1 MEIICFK
8 HVNVAYDTTNVLH
21 EIDLCITEGQ
31 HTAILGSNGSGK
43 STLLKLFSNDIYPR
57 FNEAMRKE
65 VFGKSI
71 WDIWELKR
79 HLGIIT
85 NDLHYQF
92 TERAAFLNGFEVA
105 LSGFYSSFHIYEHQ
119 EFLPLHV
126 NKAHEVLHFLGIE
139 YLHHKRICEMSTGE
153 IRKCIIA
160 RALVHEPRA
169 MILDEPTVGLDIKAQ
184 IEFIELL
191 RKIAKERTIILITHH
206 LEEIFEEISHVV
218 LLKEG
223 RIYQQ
228 GKKEALLS
236 DEHLSFTF
244 GVPLHVS
251 VQKGRYVIESVD
263 EITQ

>member
-1 MEIICFK
+1 MNIINFQNL
-8 HVNVAYDTTNVLH
+8 NVSYDDVTVLH
-21 EIDLCITEGQ
+21 DIALCIKEGE
-31 HTAILGSNGSGK
+31 HTAILGANGSGK

-65 VFGKSI
+65 VFGKTT

-92 TERAAFLNGFEVA
+92 TERASFLNAYEVA

-119 EFLPLHV
+119 AFSALHV
-126 NKAHEVLHFLGIE
+126 SKTEEVLSFLGIE
-139 YLHHKRICEMSTGE
+139 HLRHKRISEMSTGE
-153 IRKCIIA
+153 VRKCIIA
-160 RALVHEPRA
+160 RALVHDPKA

-184 IEFIELL
+184 IEFVHLL
-191 RKIAKERTIILITHH
+191 RKIAQGRTIILITHH

-223 RIYQQ
+223 RIYRQ
-228 GKKEALLS
+228 GNKEALLS
-236 DEHLSFTF
+236 DEHLSYTF
-244 GVPLHVS
+244 GVPLHVN
-251 VQKGRYVIESVD
+251 VQKGRYVIERVD
-263 EITQ
+263 ECTQ

>member
-1 MEIICFK
+1 MKVIHFEHI
-8 HVNVAYDTTNVLH
+8 NVAYEDINVLH
-21 EIDLCITEGQ
+21 DIALSIEEGE
-31 HTAILGSNGSGK
+31 HTAILGANGSGK

-57 FNEAMRKE
+57 YSESMRKE
-65 VFGKSI
+65 VFGKNR

-92 TERAAFLNGFEVA
+92 TERAGFLNGLEVA
-105 LSGFYSSFHIYEHQ
+105 LSGFFSSFHIYEHQ
-119 EFLPLHV
+119 ELLPLHV
-126 NKAHEVLHFLGIE
+126 KKAKEVLHFLGIE
-139 YLHHKRICEMSTGE
+139 HLQYKKISEMSTGQ

-160 RALVHEPRA
+160 RALVHDPRA

-184 IEFIELL
+184 LEFVKLL

-206 LEEIFEEISHVV
+206 LEEIFEEISKVV

-223 RIYQQ
+223 RIY
-228 GKKEALLS
+228 KEGHKEELLS

-244 GVPLHVS
+244 DVPLHVN
-251 VQKGRYVIESVD
+251 VQNGRYVIAQ
-263 EITQ
+263 IN

>member
-1 MEIICFK
+1 MEIIRFK
-8 HVNVAYDTTNVLH
+8 HVNVAYEDKNVLH
-21 EIDLCITEGQ
+21 DISLSITEGQ
-31 HTAILGSNGSGK
+31 HTAILGANGSGK

-57 FNEAMRKE
+57 YNETMTKE
-65 VFGKSI
+65 VFGKCI

-119 EFLPLHV
+119 AFSPLHV
-126 NKAHEVLHFLGIE
+126 NKVNDVLNFLGIE
-139 YLHHKRICEMSTGE
+139 HLRHKRISQMSTGE

-160 RALVHEPRA
+160 RALVHDPKA

-184 IEFIELL
+184 IEFVSLL
-191 RKIAKERTIILITHH
+191 QKIAKERTIILITHH
-206 LEEIFEEISHVV
+206 LEEIFEEITHVV

-228 GKKEALLS
+228 GEKEAMLS
-236 DEHLSFTF
+236 DANLSCTF
-244 GVPLHVS
+244 GVPLHVN
-251 VQKGRYVIESVD
+251 VQKGRYVIERVN
-263 EITQ
+263 